1 MFQYATSKSLQ
12 WLDNGI
18 VKGILN
24 INTNFDFKRKTKRPM
39 ERTNLRVVLS
49 VGRVNYNLLD
59 TFIMTS
65 LNDYYKK
72 MKDSKDENERNSRIT
87 EYNTL
92 YQLWYY
98 INEAKKRNDPYIN
111 SYYDDLVYRLY
122 LLGYHSS

>member
-49 VGRVNYNLLD
+49 VGRVN
-59 TFIMTS
+59 
-65 LNDYYKK
+65 
-72 MKDSKDENERNSRIT
+72 
-87 EYNTL
+87 
-92 YQLWYY
+92 
-98 INEAKKRNDPYIN
+98 
-111 SYYDDLVYRLY
+111 
-122 LLGYHSS
+122 